1 MATVR
6 VDLGTASQ
14 ALNIACCRRVVS
26 EGSLLTKVAGN
37 LVTKQIRRGGEGRG
51 EQGTR
56 TRAVEEGLEKLL
68 EERGGVWIFDLEGG
82 GRGNGVTCER
92 VLRRDYKRASLV

>member
-37 LVTKQIRRGGEGRG
+37 LVTKQSRRGGEGRG

-68 EERGGVWIFDLEGG
+68 DERGGYGDLVWREAVEEMGSC
-82 GRGNGVTCER
+82 VKE
-92 VLRRDYKRASLV
+92 Y